1 MTSQS
6 NFKDYSL
13 RMVDS
18 LYAHM
23 MASEA
28 IDSFREAD
36 EIEADGIKD
45 GEPYLVQ
52 KAEERRY
59 VALELMACAFG
70 PTFSPHNRR
79 LHIH

>member
-6 NFKDYSL
+6 HHEDYSL
-13 RMVDS
+13 GRVDS

-28 IDSFREAD
+28 VDAFREAD
-36 EIEADGIKD
+36 EMEQDGIKD
-45 GEPYLVQ
+45 GEEYLIL
-52 KAEERRY
+52 KADERRY
-59 VALELMACAFG
+59 LALECMASAFG